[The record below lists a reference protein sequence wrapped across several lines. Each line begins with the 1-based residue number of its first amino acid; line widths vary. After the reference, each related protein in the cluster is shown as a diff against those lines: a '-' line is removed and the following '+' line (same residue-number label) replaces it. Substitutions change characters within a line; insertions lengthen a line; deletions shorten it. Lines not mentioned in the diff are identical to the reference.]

1 MVFARKWST
10 YHEVLFWML
19 YYSTG
24 LVVFTLDE
32 SELGRRWKKI
42 LLCAIGGFMWK
53 QMRFVIAFFEKSLA
67 TLFTF
72 VLEIVTNV
80 FFVNLFNV
88 IRQISLWNKSLF
100 TLPARKSNFENAIT
114 FMLILLIFGLEGQAA
129 VFIGALIR
137 AVWCMF
143 CKKMQIS
150 RLKSL

>member
-1 MVFARKWST
+1 
-10 YHEVLFWML
+10 
-19 YYSTG
+19 
-24 LVVFTLDE
+24 
-32 SELGRRWKKI
+32 
-42 LLCAIGGFMWK
+42 
-53 QMRFVIAFFEKSLA
+53 MRFVIAFFEKSLA

-72 VLEIVTNV
+72 VLEIVPNV

-143 CKKMQIS
+143 CKKMRIS
-150 RLKSL
+150 RLKSLSISKLKQFSQFKFLKRQELAKNLLEGRRSQPVSQLGISSI